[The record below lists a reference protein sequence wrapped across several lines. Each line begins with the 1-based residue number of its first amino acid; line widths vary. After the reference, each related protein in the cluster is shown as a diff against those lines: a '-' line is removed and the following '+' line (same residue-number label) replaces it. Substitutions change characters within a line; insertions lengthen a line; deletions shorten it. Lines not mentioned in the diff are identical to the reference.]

1 MIVWMRPGRKLA
13 LASVALL
20 GACTTVLVLAP
31 PTVDRPRVTPP
42 VRYPPPP
49 LTVREARLAA
59 REHAAINHVLTY
71 TPRVF
76 SGGPRVREVALTF
89 DDGPGP
95 FTPAVIATLKR
106 FHVPATFFQVGTA
119 IAGFPQL
126 ARSELL
132 AGFGVGDH
140 TETHPFLAA
149 LPPAAQRTQIVGEAR
164 RIHDYGAPY
173 PRLFRPP
180 YESFDP
186 TTARI
191 VRAADMLMVLWSVD
205 TKDFSRPGIAS
216 IAATAFAQVRP
227 GAIILMHDGGG
238 PRGQTVAAL
247 PRVISGLRRR
257 GYRLVTVGRLM
268 LDDPPPVPRHVARR
282 PGHVVAA
289 RHRRVVARPRRVAAR
304 PRRVA
309 PRHRRVAAPRR

>member
-1 MIVWMRPGRKLA
+1 MRPGRKLA

-20 GACTTVLVLAP
+20 GALAAVLVLAP
-31 PTVDRPRVTPP
+31 ATAERPRASSSSSSP
-42 VRYPPPP
+42 VRYPPPT
-49 LTVREARLAA
+49 LTVREVRLAA

-71 TPRVF
+71 TSRVF
-76 SGGPRVREVALTF
+76 SGGSRVREVALTF

-119 IAGFPQL
+119 IAGFPQF

-149 LPPAAQRTQIVGEAR
+149 LPPAAQRAQIVGEAR

-173 PRLFRPP
+173 PRFFRPP

-186 TTARI
+186 ATARI

-205 TKDFSRPGIAS
+205 TKDFSRPGVAG

-247 PRVISGLRRR
+247 PRVIRGLRRR

-268 LDDPPPVPRHVARR
+268 LDDPPPVPRHL
-282 PGHVVAA
+282 AA
-289 RHRRVVARPRRVAAR
+289 RPPRVVARPRHVVALPRRVTAR
-304 PRRVA
+304 PRR
-309 PRHRRVAAPRR
+309 RR